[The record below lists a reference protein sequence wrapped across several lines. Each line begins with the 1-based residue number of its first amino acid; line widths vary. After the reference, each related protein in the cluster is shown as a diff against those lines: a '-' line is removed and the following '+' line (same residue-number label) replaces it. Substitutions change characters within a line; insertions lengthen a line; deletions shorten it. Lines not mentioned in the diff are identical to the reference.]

1 MDKIIIFLKLI
12 FHISVLILIILS
24 LYPGSLLG
32 LFFYNDLGRQPN
44 LVENPFGASFNHFA
58 TYLYVSTLGFFLYSK
73 SDKFIKLVY
82 IMFILSI
89 ILELLQFIIPI
100 RALQLYD
107 LIANFLGVLVAY
119 FLVKIY
125 LLFIRL

>member
-12 FHISVLILIILS
+12 FHTSTLILIILS

-44 LVENPFGASFNHFA
+44 LVENPFGASFNHFIS
-58 TYLYVSTLGFFLYSK
+58 YLYVSTLGFFLYLK

-82 IMFILSI
+82 LMFTLSI
-89 ILELLQFIIPI
+89 VLELLQFIIPI

-125 LLFIRL
+125 IHFRI

>member
-125 LLFIRL
+125 MHFKI

>member
-125 LLFIRL
+125 LHFIRP